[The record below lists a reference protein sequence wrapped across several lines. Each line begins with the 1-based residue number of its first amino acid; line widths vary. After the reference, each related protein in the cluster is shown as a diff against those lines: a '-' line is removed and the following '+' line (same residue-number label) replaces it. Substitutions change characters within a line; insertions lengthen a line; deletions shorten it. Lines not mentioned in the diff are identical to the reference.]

1 MAPEVITGVPPTAAA
16 DIYSVGVMLYEMLTG
31 NTPFAGASD
40 IFDAHLHELAI
51 APSLRAPDQ
60 NIPAA
65 VDRLVLRA
73 LEKNPAARWANVRE
87 FAAAVDDML
96 AAEQM
101 ITTMDLWAARP
112 TTRRASA
119 TVDFNAAK
127 STQRRTKK
135 ALATPMPP
143 AEVADEAPALPR
155 RQTRDTVQPHDVI
168 SAALE
173 RAQQLIENRSAR
185 AAVSELENTLATLTP
200 DIASDLPMAAETWR
214 IQTVLAALY
223 DGLGKKERARRLA
236 LVAYKNA
243 LRTGCKLAEARTKA
257 LIERLEQQK
266 RPPSRVRFAKGS
278 SQFQRMKR

>member
-1 MAPEVITGVPPTAAA
+1 
-16 DIYSVGVMLYEMLTG
+16 
-31 NTPFAGASD
+31 
-40 IFDAHLHELAI
+40 
-51 APSLRAPDQ
+51 
-60 NIPAA
+60 
-65 VDRLVLRA
+65 
-73 LEKNPAARWANVRE
+73 
-87 FAAAVDDML
+87 
-96 AAEQM
+96 M

-112 TTRRASA
+112 TTRRDSA

-127 STQRRTKK
+127 PTLRRTKK
-135 ALATPMPP
+135 PLATPMPP
-143 AEVADEAPALPR
+143 AAEVIDEAPALPR
-155 RQTRDTVQPHDVI
+155 RQTHDTVQPHDII

-185 AAVSELENTLATLTP
+185 AAVAELENALATLTP

-243 LRTGCKLAEARTKA
+243 LRTGCKLAEARTKT